1 VRAVT
6 VDEITIEDAINVANV
21 IGDCLPPDADTELRE
36 LALAARR
43 LVRKVN
49 EQADELERERARR
62 RSVAPR
68 AAALIQGAPL
78 EERIDEGGWRE
89 FLAGRPVHAGDVL
102 CLLTSLGWHVV
113 RYESNVPQNRAFLYL
128 SLPGVR
134 DEVVAPVPREARFA
148 WPEELK

>member
-1 VRAVT
+1 VT
-6 VDEITIEDAINVANV
+6 VDEITIDDAINVANV
-21 IGDCLPPDADTELRE
+21 IADCLPADADTDLRE

-43 LVRKVN
+43 LVREVQ

-68 AAALIQGAPL
+68 AGPLIDGGPL
-78 EERIDEGGWRE
+78 EDRIDAGGWRE
-89 FLAGRPVHAGDVL
+89 FLAGRPIHAGDTL
-102 CLLTSLGWHVV
+102 YLLTTLGWLAV
-113 RYESNVPQNRAFLYL
+113 RYESHVPQKRAFLYL

-134 DEVVAPVPREARFA
+134 DEVVVPVPREARFA